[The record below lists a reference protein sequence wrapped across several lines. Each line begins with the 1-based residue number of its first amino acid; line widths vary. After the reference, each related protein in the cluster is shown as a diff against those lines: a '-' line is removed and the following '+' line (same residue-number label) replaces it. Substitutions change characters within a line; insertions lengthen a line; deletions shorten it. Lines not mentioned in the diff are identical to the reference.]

1 LSWSYFLSRHAPSFS
16 MTDQL
21 DGGTVATHLNS
32 DAACT
37 SFLCMTIQIQ
47 LRPARASPM
56 DTIRWEGNISYSF
69 RDTFV
74 QRQTWF
80 LLSQIYISWQNMN
93 GLR

>member
-37 SFLCMTIQIQ
+37 SFLCMTNWPFRYNWDLREPRQWIQY
-47 LRPARASPM
+47 
-56 DTIRWEGNISYSF
+56 DGKV
-69 RDTFV
+69 TFLIPLE
-74 QRQTWF
+74 THLF
-80 LLSQIYISWQNMN
+80 KDKHDFCCPKST
-93 GLR
+93 